1 MGKYILKRILYAVI
15 ALFVVSTI
23 AFFAVRMIPGNPIEA
38 MTEKLPDEIR
48 QQVFEQYGFD
58 KPIMEQYKLF
68 FKELFTE
75 GDLGESLKYRGRK
88 VTDTIASYAPVSGL
102 LGAEA
107 IAIGVISGIILGIV
121 GRSGAVQHLQQVLM
135 VPGLDIVEQRPV
147 PVQHRHLLHLDY
159 LVMFIA
165 VVGIAVPNFVLAS
178 CFQYFLTIRFH
189 LFPTT
194 GWEGF
199 SYTVLPALALSF
211 NSTAKYARYMRAN
224 CLDVLNQDYI
234 ITAKSK
240 GMSKFRLIRKHVL
253 KNSILPIITLLGP
266 QIALMFGGAFVIE
279 RIFAIPGLG
288 SYFVSSVTDR
298 DYTMVMGQTIFIAAL
313 YILSVLIV
321 DILYGF
327 IDPRIRISQR
337 GGRDGN

>member
-38 MTEKLPDEIR
+38 MTEKLPDEIQ

-58 KPIMEQYKLF
+58 KPILEQYKLF

-121 GRSGAVQHLQQVLM
+121 AALNRGKW
-135 VPGLDIVEQRPV
+135 
-147 PVQHRHLLHLDY
+147 LDY

-234 ITAKSK
+234 ITAKAK
-240 GMSKFRLIRKHVL
+240 GMSRFRLIRKHVL

-327 IDPRIRISQR
+327 IDPRIRVSQR
-337 GGRDGN
+337 GGKDGN

>member
-58 KPIMEQYKLF
+58 KPILEQYKLF

-121 GRSGAVQHLQQVLM
+121 AALNRGKW
-135 VPGLDIVEQRPV
+135 
-147 PVQHRHLLHLDY
+147 LDY

-327 IDPRIRISQR
+327 IDPRIRVSKR

>member
-121 GRSGAVQHLQQVLM
+121 AALNRGKW
-135 VPGLDIVEQRPV
+135 
-147 PVQHRHLLHLDY
+147 LDY

-178 CFQYFLTIRFH
+178 YFQYFLTIRFH

>member
-15 ALFVVSTI
+15 ALFVVSTV

-58 KPIMEQYKLF
+58 KPILEQYKLF

-88 VTDTIASYAPVSGL
+88 VTDTIASYPPVSGL

-121 GRSGAVQHLQQVLM
+121 AALNRGKW
-135 VPGLDIVEQRPV
+135 
-147 PVQHRHLLHLDY
+147 LDY

-337 GGRDGN
+337 GGRDGK

>member
-121 GRSGAVQHLQQVLM
+121 AALNRGKW
-135 VPGLDIVEQRPV
+135 
-147 PVQHRHLLHLDY
+147 LDY

>member
-23 AFFAVRMIPGNPIEA
+23 AFFAVRMISGNPIEA

-121 GRSGAVQHLQQVLM
+121 AALNRGKW
-135 VPGLDIVEQRPV
+135 
-147 PVQHRHLLHLDY
+147 LDY

>member
-1 MGKYILKRILYAVI
+1 MGQYILKRILYAVI

-121 GRSGAVQHLQQVLM
+121 AALNRGKW
-135 VPGLDIVEQRPV
+135 
-147 PVQHRHLLHLDY
+147 LDY

>member
-88 VTDTIASYAPVSGL
+88 VTDTIASYAPESGL

-121 GRSGAVQHLQQVLM
+121 AALNRGKW
-135 VPGLDIVEQRPV
+135 
-147 PVQHRHLLHLDY
+147 LDY

-327 IDPRIRISQR
+327 IDPRIRVSQR

>member
-88 VTDTIASYAPVSGL
+88 VTDTIASYTPVSGL

-107 IAIGVISGIILGIV
+107 IAIGVISGVILGIV
-121 GRSGAVQHLQQVLM
+121 AALNRGKW
-135 VPGLDIVEQRPV
+135 
-147 PVQHRHLLHLDY
+147 LDY

-327 IDPRIRISQR
+327 IDPRIRVSQR

>member
-58 KPIMEQYKLF
+58 KPILEQYKLF

-121 GRSGAVQHLQQVLM
+121 AALNRGKW
-135 VPGLDIVEQRPV
+135 
-147 PVQHRHLLHLDY
+147 LDY

-165 VVGIAVPNFVLAS
+165 VVGISVPNFVLAS

>member
-1 MGKYILKRILYAVI
+1 MGKIYFKADPVCSDRAV
-15 ALFVVSTI
+15 LWSPPLPFL
-23 AFFAVRMIPGNPIEA
+23 AVRMIPGNPIEA

-58 KPIMEQYKLF
+58 KPILEQYKLF

-121 GRSGAVQHLQQVLM
+121 AALNRGKW
-135 VPGLDIVEQRPV
+135 
-147 PVQHRHLLHLDY
+147 LDY

-327 IDPRIRISQR
+327 IDPRIRVSQR

>member
-107 IAIGVISGIILGIV
+107 IAIGVISGIILGIIAALNR
-121 GRSGAVQHLQQVLM
+121 GKW
-135 VPGLDIVEQRPV
+135 
-147 PVQHRHLLHLDY
+147 LDY

>member
-58 KPIMEQYKLF
+58 KPILEQYKLF

-121 GRSGAVQHLQQVLM
+121 AALNRGKW
-135 VPGLDIVEQRPV
+135 
-147 PVQHRHLLHLDY
+147 LDY

-194 GWEGF
+194 GWAGF

>member
-121 GRSGAVQHLQQVLM
+121 AALNRGKW
-135 VPGLDIVEQRPV
+135 
-147 PVQHRHLLHLDY
+147 LDY

-178 CFQYFLTIRFH
+178 CFQYFLTIRSH

>member
-121 GRSGAVQHLQQVLM
+121 AALNRGKW
-135 VPGLDIVEQRPV
+135 
-147 PVQHRHLLHLDY
+147 LDY

-327 IDPRIRISQR
+327 IDPRIRVSQR
-337 GGRDGN
+337 GGKDGN

>member
-58 KPIMEQYKLF
+58 KPILEQYKLF

-121 GRSGAVQHLQQVLM
+121 AALNRGKW
-135 VPGLDIVEQRPV
+135 
-147 PVQHRHLLHLDY
+147 LDY

-234 ITAKSK
+234 ITAKAK
-240 GMSKFRLIRKHVL
+240 GMSRFRLIRKHVL

>member
-58 KPIMEQYKLF
+58 KPILEQYKLF

-121 GRSGAVQHLQQVLM
+121 AALNRGKW
-135 VPGLDIVEQRPV
+135 
-147 PVQHRHLLHLDY
+147 LDY

-327 IDPRIRISQR
+327 IDPRIRVSQR

>member
-23 AFFAVRMIPGNPIEA
+23 AFFEA

-121 GRSGAVQHLQQVLM
+121 AALNRGKW
-135 VPGLDIVEQRPV
+135 
-147 PVQHRHLLHLDY
+147 LDY

>member
-1 MGKYILKRILYAVI
+1 MGKYLLKRILYAVI

-121 GRSGAVQHLQQVLM
+121 AALNRGKW
-135 VPGLDIVEQRPV
+135 
-147 PVQHRHLLHLDY
+147 LDY

>member
-68 FKELFTE
+68 FKGLFTE

-121 GRSGAVQHLQQVLM
+121 AALNRGKW
-135 VPGLDIVEQRPV
+135 
-147 PVQHRHLLHLDY
+147 LDY

>member
-58 KPIMEQYKLF
+58 KPILEQYKLF

-121 GRSGAVQHLQQVLM
+121 AALNRGKW
-135 VPGLDIVEQRPV
+135 
-147 PVQHRHLLHLDY
+147 LDY

-189 LFPTT
+189 LFPST

>member
-58 KPIMEQYKLF
+58 KPILEQYKLF

-121 GRSGAVQHLQQVLM
+121 AALNRGKW
-135 VPGLDIVEQRPV
+135 
-147 PVQHRHLLHLDY
+147 LDY

-327 IDPRIRISQR
+327 IDPRIRISHR

>member
-121 GRSGAVQHLQQVLM
+121 AALNRGKWM
-135 VPGLDIVEQRPV
+135 
-147 PVQHRHLLHLDY
+147 DY

-327 IDPRIRISQR
+327 IDPRIRVSQR

>member
-121 GRSGAVQHLQQVLM
+121 AALNRGKW
-135 VPGLDIVEQRPV
+135 
-147 PVQHRHLLHLDY
+147 LDY

-327 IDPRIRISQR
+327 IDPRIRLSQR

>member
-121 GRSGAVQHLQQVLM
+121 AALNRGKW
-135 VPGLDIVEQRPV
+135 
-147 PVQHRHLLHLDY
+147 LDY

-298 DYTMVMGQTIFIAAL
+298 DYTMVMGQTIFIATL

-327 IDPRIRISQR
+327 IDPRIRVSQR

>member
-58 KPIMEQYKLF
+58 KPILEQYKLF

-121 GRSGAVQHLQQVLM
+121 AALNRGKW
-135 VPGLDIVEQRPV
+135 
-147 PVQHRHLLHLDY
+147 LDY

-234 ITAKSK
+234 ITAKAK
-240 GMSKFRLIRKHVL
+240 GMSRFRLIRKHVL

-327 IDPRIRISQR
+327 IDPRIRVSQR
-337 GGRDGN
+337 GGKDGN

>member
-23 AFFAVRMIPGNPIEA
+23 AFFAVRMIPGNPIAA

-58 KPIMEQYKLF
+58 KPILEQYKLF

-121 GRSGAVQHLQQVLM
+121 AALNRGKW
-135 VPGLDIVEQRPV
+135 
-147 PVQHRHLLHLDY
+147 LDY

-327 IDPRIRISQR
+327 IDPRIRVSQR

>member
-1 MGKYILKRILYAVI
+1 MGKNILKRILYAVI

-121 GRSGAVQHLQQVLM
+121 AALNRGKW
-135 VPGLDIVEQRPV
+135 
-147 PVQHRHLLHLDY
+147 LDY

-327 IDPRIRISQR
+327 IDPRIRVSQR

>member
-58 KPIMEQYKLF
+58 KPILEQYKLF

-121 GRSGAVQHLQQVLM
+121 AALNRGKW
-135 VPGLDIVEQRPV
+135 
-147 PVQHRHLLHLDY
+147 LDY

-165 VVGIAVPNFVLAS
+165 MVGIAVPNFVLAS

>member
-58 KPIMEQYKLF
+58 KPILEQYKLF

-121 GRSGAVQHLQQVLM
+121 AALNRGKW
-135 VPGLDIVEQRPV
+135 
-147 PVQHRHLLHLDY
+147 LDY

-240 GMSKFRLIRKHVL
+240 GMSKFQPVQEACAEKL
-253 KNSILPIITLLGP
+253 ILPIITLLGP

-327 IDPRIRISQR
+327 IDPRIRVSQR

>member
-121 GRSGAVQHLQQVLM
+121 AALNRGKW
-135 VPGLDIVEQRPV
+135 
-147 PVQHRHLLHLDY
+147 LDY

-327 IDPRIRISQR
+327 IDPRIRVSQR

>member
-58 KPIMEQYKLF
+58 KPILEKYKLF

-121 GRSGAVQHLQQVLM
+121 AALNRGKW
-135 VPGLDIVEQRPV
+135 
-147 PVQHRHLLHLDY
+147 LDY

>member
-58 KPIMEQYKLF
+58 KPILEQYKLF

-121 GRSGAVQHLQQVLM
+121 AALNRGKW
-135 VPGLDIVEQRPV
+135 
-147 PVQHRHLLHLDY
+147 LDY
-159 LVMFIA
+159 LIMFIA

-199 SYTVLPALALSF
+199 SYMVLPALALSF

>member
-1 MGKYILKRILYAVI
+1 MGKNILKRILYAVI

-23 AFFAVRMIPGNPIEA
+23 ALFAVRMIPGNPIEA

-121 GRSGAVQHLQQVLM
+121 AALNRGKW
-135 VPGLDIVEQRPV
+135 
-147 PVQHRHLLHLDY
+147 LDY

-327 IDPRIRISQR
+327 IDPRIRVSQR

>member
-58 KPIMEQYKLF
+58 KPILEQYKLF

-107 IAIGVISGIILGIV
+107 IAIGVIAGIILGIV
-121 GRSGAVQHLQQVLM
+121 AALNRGKW
-135 VPGLDIVEQRPV
+135 
-147 PVQHRHLLHLDY
+147 LDY

-327 IDPRIRISQR
+327 IDPRIRVSQR

>member
-48 QQVFEQYGFD
+48 QQGFEQYGFD
-58 KPIMEQYKLF
+58 KPILEQYKLF

-121 GRSGAVQHLQQVLM
+121 AALNRGKW
-135 VPGLDIVEQRPV
+135 
-147 PVQHRHLLHLDY
+147 LDY

>member
-58 KPIMEQYKLF
+58 KPILEQYKLF

-88 VTDTIASYAPVSGL
+88 VTDTTASYAPVSGL

-121 GRSGAVQHLQQVLM
+121 AALNRGKW
-135 VPGLDIVEQRPV
+135 
-147 PVQHRHLLHLDY
+147 LDY

-327 IDPRIRISQR
+327 IDPRIRVSQR